1 MHLEDQ
7 LEYALVNVK
16 NISEIKPIPRKRLAK
31 ILSTVFSL
39 DDLLNHIKSSEN
51 DAKALLN
58 KFGGLEKG
66 LDGNHFRKQSS
77 VVEQEFDLL
86 NERNEASLARLE
98 NLNDQLDAIQQQIHQ
113 QNQLIVGK
121 QRIFLS

>member
-7 LEYALVNVK
+7 LEYALGNVK

-51 DAKALLN
+51 DAEALLN
-58 KFGGLEKG
+58 KFGGLARG
-66 LDGNHFRKQSS
+66 LDKNRFRKQSS

-86 NERNEASLARLE
+86 KERNEASLARLE
-98 NLNDQLDAIQQQIHQ
+98 NLNDQLDAIRQQIHQ

-121 QRIFLS
+121 QRILLS